1 MPLKTIKNDTAQ
13 ALTLEWVLHVKNYKL
28 TIDKNHCAGCQICSL
43 ACPKEAIKLEK
54 QPKLQDETK
63 KKAKVD
69 VDLAKCNFC
78 GICDVLCPYGA
89 IKVTVNG
96 QHLLNVV
103 EKESFPT
110 LIRDIQVDATKY
122 PSATAR
128 GGELCPL
135 NLINVT
141 WFAPDGKTVENMKS
155 LKKKGREELKAQID
169 VDKGACPCCRVCEST
184 LPEGVMRVQKF
195 LYGRIA
201 INQAKCPEGCTDCMD
216 VCPITGALY
225 LSLEDDKVHED
236 ETFCVYCGACKLV
249 CPVEDA
255 LELKRTKIMHTPVRS
270 GAWNKALERL
280 ASPVEMTKELKAKGS
295 MKVKESVEKRLA
307 WRMHQNG

>member
-1 MPLKTIKNDTAQ
+1 MPFKATKTDTAE

-28 TIDKNHCAGCQICSL
+28 TLDKNRCAGCQICTL

-54 QPKLQDETK
+54 QPKTQGETA
-63 KKAKVD
+63 KKARVD

-103 EKESFPT
+103 EKESFPQ

-122 PSATAR
+122 PAEVVKS
-128 GGELCPL
+128 EQPCPL
-135 NLINVT
+135 NLIKIT
-141 WFAPDGKTVENMKS
+141 WLTPDGKTVENVKS
-155 LKKKGREELKAQID
+155 LKKKDRKGLQVKVD
-169 VDKGACPCCRVCEST
+169 VEKDACPCCRVCEFK
-184 LPEGVMRVQKF
+184 LPDGVMRVHKF
-195 LYGRIA
+195 LYGKIA
-201 INQAKCPEGCTDCMD
+201 INPEKCPEGCTDCMD
-216 VCPITGALY
+216 VCPINGALY
-225 LSLEDDKVHED
+225 LSLDDNKVHED
-236 ETFCVYCGACKLV
+236 ETFCVYCGACKVV
-249 CPVEDA
+249 CPVEGA
-255 LELKRTKIMHTPVRS
+255 LELKRTKVMHTPVRS

-295 MKVKESVEKRLA
+295 MKVKESVEKRLGWMRA
-307 WRMHQNG
+307 